1 MIGGILSLS
10 VDEDDGEDGS
20 RFLVDFHKKV
30 YSKVNHCIDT
40 YFLGTLIKQPS
51 SIDPLRHSGNIH
63 IPLTAVH

>member
-1 MIGGILSLS
+1 MVISAFWSSLWLLVIGGILSLS

-40 YFLGTLIKQPS
+40 YLSLLPWLT
-51 SIDPLRHSGNIH
+51 IH
-63 IPLTAVH
+63 P